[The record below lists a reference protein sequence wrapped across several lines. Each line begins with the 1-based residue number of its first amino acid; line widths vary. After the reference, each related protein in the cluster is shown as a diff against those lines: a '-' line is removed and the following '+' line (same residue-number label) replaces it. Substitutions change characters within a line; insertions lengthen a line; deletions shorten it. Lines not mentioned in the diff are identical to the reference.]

1 MVALLYGGVGESDN
15 AESESLF
22 HRHFY
27 LYHQGVDAL
36 HGGSVGLG
44 KHLCYLI
51 FFLVQDVAQ
60 FIKLCAA
67 VDLCA
72 GRVGDDEVWRTLDV

>member
-1 MVALLYGGVGESDN
+1 V
-15 AESESLF
+15 LF
-22 HRHFY
+22 
-27 LYHQGVDAL
+27 D
-36 HGGSVGLG
+36 
-44 KHLCYLI
+44 

-72 GRVGDDEVWRTLDV
+72 GRVGDDEVWRTLDVEVYDGLVDSTGTQIYRGTQFDKLRDVLNKKKIK